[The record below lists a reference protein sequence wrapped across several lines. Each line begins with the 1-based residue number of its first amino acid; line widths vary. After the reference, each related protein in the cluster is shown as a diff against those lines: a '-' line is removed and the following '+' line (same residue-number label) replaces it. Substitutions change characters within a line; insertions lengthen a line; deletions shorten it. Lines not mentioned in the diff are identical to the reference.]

1 MPTPTNGYWDNPIVS
16 RHHAVVRKTP
26 VVPIPTATPPA
37 CLTDLLC
44 KGLQI
49 TDLSSTHG
57 TYLNGMKLDPDMP
70 HYISNGD
77 TITLGTLIASST
89 AGGPA
94 HLPTRLEITFNNH
107 APPLLPPRPSQ
118 PQPQQDTPLTK
129 PGARNTFH
137 APSDSEEE
145 DITYTYKIGTSPSA
159 TANDVFAGKGFIK
172 TWRPFPP
179 MKVPHNDEPL
189 PPLIDLTSDVGGV
202 WEPAPVVE
210 RVEITSDAG
219 AIHGEESEENED
231 ENGEEEEEKE
241 VHHCKLTAT
250 GGLGEFT
257 WDDEEKEQ
265 QKSTEEVGL
274 PETVTGV
281 PETQLP
287 DQPPK
292 VQGPEPAKVR
302 TAPPFPLPSSPL
314 SYLAFRCRETNA
326 VAY

>member
-1 MPTPTNGYWDNPIVS
+1 M
-16 RHHAVVRKTP
+16 
-26 VVPIPTATPPA
+26 
-37 CLTDLLC
+37 TDFFC

-57 TYLNGMKLDPDMP
+57 TYLNGIKLDPETP
-70 HYISNGD
+70 HYIRNGS
-77 TITLGTLIASST
+77 TITLGTLIPSST
-89 AGGPA
+89 AGGSA
-94 HLPTRLEITFNNH
+94 HLPTRLEITFNDH

-179 MKVPHNDEPL
+179 MKVPQNDEPL
-189 PPLIDLTSDVGGV
+189 PPLIDLTSDAGGV
-202 WEPAPVVE
+202 WEPAPVME
-210 RVEITSDAG
+210 RIEITSDAE
-219 AIHGEESEENED
+219 AVDGEESEEDED
-231 ENGEEEEEKE
+231 EEETDYHKPI
-241 VHHCKLTAT
+241 AT
-250 GGLGEFT
+250 GDLGGFT

-265 QKSTEEVGL
+265 QKSTEHVGL
-274 PETVTGV
+274 PETVSGV

-292 VQGPEPAKVR
+292 VQVPETPKVR
-302 TAPPFPLPSSPL
+302 MAPPFPLPPSPSSRF
-314 SYLAFRCRETNA
+314 S
-326 VAY
+326 VQGD